1 MSEDALEVSIRPVGI
16 VRVNA
21 SDEEV
26 KDSWIFGGV
35 EGVVEVFPEF
45 EAGLEGI
52 DGFSHLILITWLHKV
67 KPEFRSILKVRPKRL
82 ARFGV
87 PLNELPLVGVFAT
100 DSPVRPNP
108 IGISVV
114 ELIRRDGRYLYV
126 KGLDLFDGTPVL
138 DIKAYTPDRA
148 ISNVKVPEW
157 YLRAEELARK
167 YLGKEVRI

>member
-1 MSEDALEVSIRPVGI
+1 LSKEVEIYLKPIGV
-16 VRVNA
+16 VRVSA
-21 SDEEV
+21 SDDEV
-26 KDSWIFGGV
+26 KDSWVFEGV

-52 DGFSHLILITWLHKV
+52 DGFSHIILITWLHKV
-67 KPEFRSILKVRPKRL
+67 RPEHRAILKVRPKRL

-87 PLNELPLVGVFAT
+87 PLRELPLVGVFAT

-114 ELIRRDGRYLYV
+114 KLVRRDRRYLYV

-148 ISNVKVPEW
+148 ITDVKVPEW
-157 YLRAEELARK
+157 YVRTEEVARK
-167 YLGKEVRI
+167 YLGRDVKI